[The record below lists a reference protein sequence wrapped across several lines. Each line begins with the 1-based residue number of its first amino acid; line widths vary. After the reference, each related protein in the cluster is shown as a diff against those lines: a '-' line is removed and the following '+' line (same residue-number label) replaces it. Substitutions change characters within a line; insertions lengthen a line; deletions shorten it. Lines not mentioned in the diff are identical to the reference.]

1 MRRWNLMA
9 GTMRRTSSSLKSHAK
24 GWPLWWVKYRS
35 SKPVGQKRGWDI
47 HSFTSSVNC
56 ALTLTAIGITCTSLI
71 QLHFFFL
78 LTCTSLW
85 LGFGIIWIWAIPVPL
100 SIAHSGSKRFSTL
113 VLSAGRAKKT
123 FAWFK
128 FRVLKLQPSIFSG
141 QQRYHSSQIQ
151 GQRHH
156 FMWPVTANHV
166 HRLTSCF
173 FTEIWDILSICC

>member
-56 ALTLTAIGITCTSLI
+56 ALTLTAIGITCASLI

-141 QQRYHSSQIQ
+141 QQHEPLKSNSRPATSFYVTRDGKSCASTD
-151 GQRHH
+151 
-156 FMWPVTANHV
+156 FMFLGYCLH
-166 HRLTSCF
+166 L
-173 FTEIWDILSICC
+173 